1 MGTEFDSTLGHY
13 VEMCSKL
20 GIFLDFD
27 GTMSPLAR
35 TPELAFI
42 PPETKKVWERDTK
55 YYILLFNCCCIATQ
69 WLKIAEKVS
78 FLQVYNFASVAS
90 YTIED
95 FSIAAKNILFT
106 F

>member
-1 MGTEFDSTLGHY
+1 MEHHKMGTEFDSTLGHY

-42 PPETKKVWERDTK
+42 PPETKKVWGHK
-55 YYILLFNCCCIATQ
+55 IL
-69 WLKIAEKVS
+69 
-78 FLQVYNFASVAS
+78 YP
-90 YTIED
+90 TIQLLLHSNTVVEN
-95 FSIAAKNILFT
+95 S
-106 F
+106 

>member
-1 MGTEFDSTLGHY
+1 MEHHKMGTEFDSTLGHY

-69 WLKIAEKVS
+69 CLKIDEKVS
-78 FLQVYNFASVAS
+78 LK
-90 YTIED
+90 I
-95 FSIAAKNILFT
+95 
-106 F
+106 